1 MLLHTYR
8 LILKDHVIRRAR
20 KLILYKIDG
29 RHDQSFKKLSW
40 YIKTIKHTNSGSH
53 AYIFWDITSTD
64 HEL

>member
-29 RHDQSFKKLSW
+29 RHDQSFKKLAW

-53 AYIFWDITSTD
+53 AYIF
-64 HEL
+64 